1 MENREY
7 TREEL
12 ELLLCDFEFLVEK
25 AKEQIKELEEK
36 EEELNKEYVIE
47 IPEQGLYLINEGTM
61 DRFDVRVY
69 PRRSG
74 KTIGLV
80 KRIIR
85 AEKDI
90 EVDLVLVLGGGSYIE
105 NLIRDLPEE
114 VIKSKKYRRGSFFRV
129 HEMVAGFKNV
139 KIFYDEISQMSTLEF
154 IHLMNFVKDRPNISL
169 LAFTS

>member
-1 MENREY
+1 MS
-7 TREEL
+7 L
-12 ELLLCDFEFLVEK
+12 
-25 AKEQIKELEEK
+25 
-36 EEELNKEYVIE
+36 
-47 IPEQGLYLINEGTM
+47 

-90 EVDLVLVLGGGSYIE
+90 EVDLVLVLGRGSYIE
-105 NLIRDLPEE
+105 NLIRGLPEE
-114 VIKSKKYRRGSFFRV
+114 VIKSKKFRRGSFFRV

-139 KIFYDEISQMSTLEF
+139 KIFYDEISQMSTIEF
-154 IHLMNFVKDRPNISL
+154 IHLMNFVKERPNISL